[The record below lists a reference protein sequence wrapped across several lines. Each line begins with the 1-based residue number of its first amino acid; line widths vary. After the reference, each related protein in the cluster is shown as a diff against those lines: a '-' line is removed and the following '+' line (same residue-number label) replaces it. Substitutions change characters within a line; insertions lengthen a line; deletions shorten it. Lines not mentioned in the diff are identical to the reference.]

1 MQARDLMPF
10 FHQARMAA
18 RRVKPVVPFDRII
31 LDDWRGPRLVFD
43 TPLADACPPDSCEQC
58 PLFRAVGE
66 DSQGIDPA
74 AFRGTLLRLSKEERD
89 FFPGGQRMLN
99 CKRTPQYAECFGRW
113 MRDRCASRE
122 QVQEEFGLI
131 MQIRIVFPILPD
143 RILHEDEARLRRQIA
158 TVCLLMTQGGAS
170 HKWVQ
175 EVAEQ
180 LKLL

>member
-1 MQARDLMPF
+1 
-10 FHQARMAA
+10 
-18 RRVKPVVPFDRII
+18 
-31 LDDWRGPRLVFD
+31 
-43 TPLADACPPDSCEQC
+43 
-58 PLFRAVGE
+58 
-66 DSQGIDPA
+66 
-74 AFRGTLLRLSKEERD
+74 
-89 FFPGGQRMLN
+89 MLN